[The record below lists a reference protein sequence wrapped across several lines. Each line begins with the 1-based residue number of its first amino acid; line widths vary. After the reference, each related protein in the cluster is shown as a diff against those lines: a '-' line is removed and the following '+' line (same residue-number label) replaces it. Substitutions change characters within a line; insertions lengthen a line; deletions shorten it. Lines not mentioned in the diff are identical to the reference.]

1 MEYGTLRC
9 IIPYEQDLDI
19 NMHSVLIIA
28 NT

>member
-19 NMHSVLIIA
+19 NVYRVLIIA